1 MTIRSSFALVALAAV
16 PLFALGCA
24 KKESVDSQDVTT
36 HGMSLELDVVNDG
49 ANNDVYAAL
58 HVGDWQSLVWA
69 RLSTGDQLII
79 ANPKGEKQSLGVV
92 SSDGKTAYGATL
104 PAMDGEYTLDFIRAK
119 GASALGNKVTV
130 PPSFTITAPASV
142 SRKEALTFT
151 WASATGAHQMAYT
164 LTGASCLQAHTSKDI
179 IGDPGTFTINAG
191 ELKALSGKE
200 TESCEVTV
208 KVTRTL
214 TTNTCCSAEFGHT
227 SRALGRQERVFKFTS
242 TP

>member
-1 MTIRSSFALVALAAV
+1 MTNRSSFALAALAAV

-49 ANNDVYAAL
+49 TNNAVYAAL

-69 RLSTGDQLII
+69 RLSTGDQLLI
-79 ANPKGEKQSLGVV
+79 ADPKGGKQALSIV
-92 SSDGKTAYGATL
+92 SNDGKTAYGANL

-130 PPSFTITAPASV
+130 PPSFTITAPTSV

-151 WASATGAHQMAYT
+151 WAAASGPQMAYT
-164 LTGASCLQAHTSKDI
+164 LSGASCLQAHTAKDI
-179 IGDPGTFTINAG
+179 VGDPGTFTINAG

-200 TESCEVTV
+200 AESCEVTV
-208 KVTRTL
+208 KVTRTI
-214 TTNTCCSAEFGHT
+214 TTNSCCSAEFGHP